1 MKLALASGSVACWG
15 IAQHQPP
22 AKVTD
27 PLPPPS
33 WVGMRTTPMVSL
45 HSGQGLGASSVQ
57 FWEIQEPSMT
67 IPSPPVGQDLAVDRL
82 PDIGIEVL
90 SQRERQ
96 LLLEDRPEEL
106 ERVDESLRAHHP
118 LLGVLVVEPGFGAV
132 QEHLEAL
139 HGGLLPLG
147 HAGEDEQRGDVGAGL
162 LDGPSGLQDVLPA
175 SRF

>member
-1 MKLALASGSVACWG
+1 MP
-15 IAQHQPP
+15 H
-22 AKVTD
+22 
-27 PLPPPS
+27 
-33 WVGMRTTPMVSL
+33 
-45 HSGQGLGASSVQ
+45 
-57 FWEIQEPSMT
+57 
-67 IPSPPVGQDLAVDRL
+67 VGQDLAVDRH

-118 LLGVLVVEPGFGAV
+118 LLGVLVIEPGFGAV

-147 HAGEDEQRGDVGAGL
+147 HAGEDEKRRSEERRVGKECRAGWAPYEEKTT
-162 LDGPSGLQDVLPA
+162 GREG
-175 SRF
+175 

>member
-67 IPSPPVGQDLAVDRL
+67 IPSPPSGRIRSEERRVGKEGRGRRSV
-82 PDIGIEVL
+82 
-90 SQRERQ
+90 S
-96 LLLEDRPEEL
+96 
-106 ERVDESLRAHHP
+106 
-118 LLGVLVVEPGFGAV
+118 
-132 QEHLEAL
+132 
-139 HGGLLPLG
+139 HG
-147 HAGEDEQRGDVGAGL
+147 EKNQNKRS
-162 LDGPSGLQDVLPA
+162 SG
-175 SRF
+175 